1 MPGLY
6 DHVLNLL
13 GRWRIA
19 SDAREARQAFAA
31 RHPRSSAFSKALPPQ
46 HRASPRVTVGFDA
59 FPAAR
64 RMANQRAARISINDT
79 VGQLARLERE
89 TRAML
94 ADAAGERRARIR
106 AGVEDILRRA
116 MEGVARGEITAVE
129 IAKLEGQ
136 AMRVI
141 AAIEPGPAVHRGVA

>member
-6 DHVLNLL
+6 DDVLDLL

-19 SDAREARQAFAA
+19 SDAREARQAIAA

-64 RMANQRAARISINDT
+64 RIADKRAARVSIADT
-79 VGQLARLERE
+79 ARQLARLERE
-89 TRAML
+89 ARAM
-94 ADAAGERRARIR
+94 AAEAAGERRARIR
-106 AGVEDILRRA
+106 AGIEDIMRRA
-116 MEGVARGEITAVE
+116 MEGVGKGEVSAIEV
-129 IAKLEGQ
+129 AKLEGQ
-136 AMRVI
+136 AMRVL
-141 AAIEPGPAVHRGVA
+141 AAIEPGRALTRGAA